1 VGWGKD
7 VDGTEFWIVAN
18 SWGISWGEQGF
29 FRIAFGECN
38 FENSLWAGKPDLEST
53 QENLFFLN

>member
-1 VGWGKD
+1 MGWGKD